1 MLVWF
6 CSVCS
11 LACFVPFRE
20 LFEVLFRQNTLISW
34 YKNIVILRFL
44 ILLFTVLT
52 FFSYSYQLLVLFSD
66 CYQPPMLLIL
76 WWLFI
81 VVPPFI
87 VTYISIDMLLN
98 FLLVFIVMYFLSSSQ
113 YSNLFSFFFSIFS
126 IAYSFI

>member
-98 FLLVFIVMYFLSSSQ
+98 FLLVFYSYVFLIFLTIFQ
-113 YSNLFSFFFSIFS
+113 FVQFFFSIFS